1 MSLQQWQTAQDSP
14 EVPVNENFKALE
26 HVAVYAKD
34 ATTTTG
40 LTLGY
45 LGGRWGGFAV
55 AAGTLPLAAS
65 STLYITV
72 SRATGTIGVSSSDA
86 SWTNPDAHARV
97 YKLTTGP
104 ATVTAIEDHRAGFA
118 GVHGV
123 SSNNSGQPGGG
134 GGGGGAAPV
143 VPDATLSRVVA
154 LVDVGSY
161 LRFTGAGE
169 KACTFD
175 VATSFTT
182 GQEVHIANRSASGN
196 VTLSATGIALN
207 PPKGGTLKL
216 EPGDTV
222 TVKFVSSASADVMG
236 STEAAA

>member
-1 MSLQQWQTAQDSP
+1 MSLQQWLPAQDSP

-26 HVAVYAKD
+26 HMAVYAKN
-34 ATTTTG
+34 AATTTG
-40 LTLGY
+40 LTWGY

-55 AAGTLPLAAS
+55 AAGTLALAAS
-65 STLYITV
+65 STVYITV
-72 SRATGTIGVSSSDA
+72 SRTTGAISASSSDA

-97 YKLTTGP
+97 YKLTTGA
-104 ATVTAIEDHRAGFA
+104 ATVTAVEDYRAGFA

-134 GGGGGAAPV
+134 GSAPV
-143 VPDATLSRVVA
+143 VPDATTSRAVD

-161 LRFTGAGE
+161 LRFTGAGA

-175 VATSFTT
+175 VAKGFTT

-196 VTLSATGIALN
+196 VTLSATGITLN

-222 TVKFVSSASADVMG
+222 TVKFVSSASADVFG
-236 STEAAA
+236 STEAEP

>member
-1 MSLQQWQTAQDSP
+1 MSLQQWLPAQDSP
-14 EVPVNENFKALE
+14 EVPVNENFTALE
-26 HVAVYAKD
+26 HMAVYAKD
-34 ATTTTG
+34 ATTTMA
-40 LTLGY
+40 LTWGY

-55 AAGTLPLAAS
+55 AAGTLTLAAS
-65 STLYITV
+65 STLYVTV
-72 SRATGTIGVSSSDA
+72 SRATGVISASSSDA

-123 SSNNSGQPGGG
+123 SGNNSGEP
-134 GGGGGAAPV
+134 GGGGAAPV
-143 VPDATLSRVVA
+143 VPEETTSRAVG

-161 LRFTGAGE
+161 LRFTASGA

-175 VATSFTT
+175 DTTGFTT

-196 VTLSATGIALN
+196 LALSATGITLY
-207 PPKGGTLKL
+207 PPKGGNLIL

-222 TVKFVSSASADVMG
+222 TVKFVSSASADVFG
-236 STEAAA
+236 STEASA

>member
-1 MSLQQWQTAQDSP
+1 MSLQQWLAAQDSP
-14 EVPVNENFKALE
+14 EVPVNENFTALE
-26 HVAVYAKD
+26 HMAVYAKD

-40 LTLGY
+40 LTWGY

-55 AAGTLPLAAS
+55 VAGTLALAAS

-72 SRATGTIGVSSSDA
+72 SRTTGAISVSSSDA

-97 YKLTTGP
+97 YKLTTGA
-104 ATVTAIEDHRAGFA
+104 ATVTGAEDHRAGFA

-123 SSNNSGQPGGG
+123 SSNNSGQPGGA
-134 GGGGGAAPV
+134 GAAPV
-143 VPDATLSRVVA
+143 VPDATVSRAVA

-161 LRFTGAGE
+161 LRFTGAGA
-169 KACTFD
+169 KTCTLD
-175 VATSFTT
+175 VATGFTA

-196 VTLSATGIALN
+196 VALSATGITLN
-207 PPKGGTLKL
+207 PPKGGTLRL

-222 TVKFVSSASADVMG
+222 TVKFVSVVSADVFG
-236 STEAAA
+236 STEAAP

>member
-1 MSLQQWQTAQDSP
+1 MSLQQWLPAQDSP
-14 EVPVNENFKALE
+14 EVVVNENFKALE
-26 HVAVYAKD
+26 HMAVYAKN
-34 ATTTTG
+34 AATTTG
-40 LTLGY
+40 LTWGY

-55 AAGTLPLAAS
+55 AAGTLTLAAS

-72 SRATGTIGVSSSDA
+72 SRTTGAISANSSDA
-86 SWTNPDAHARV
+86 SWTNPDAHARA

-134 GGGGGAAPV
+134 GAAPV
-143 VPDATLSRVVA
+143 VPDATTSRAVA

-161 LRFTGAGE
+161 LRFTAAGA
-169 KACTFD
+169 KTCTFD
-175 VATSFTT
+175 VAKGFTT

-196 VTLSATGIALN
+196 VTLTATGITLN

-222 TVKFVSSASADVMG
+222 TVKFVSTTSADVFG
-236 STEAAA
+236 STEAAP

>member
-1 MSLQQWQTAQDSP
+1 MSLQQWLPAQDSP
-14 EVPVNENFKALE
+14 EVPVNENFTALE
-26 HVAVYAKD
+26 HMAVYAKD

-40 LTLGY
+40 LTWGY

-55 AAGTLPLAAS
+55 VAGTLTLAAS
-65 STLYITV
+65 STLYVTV
-72 SRATGTIGVSSSDA
+72 SRATGAISVSSSDA
-86 SWTNPDAHARV
+86 SWTNPAAHARV

-104 ATVTAIEDHRAGFA
+104 ATVTAIEDHRAGLG
-118 GVHGV
+118 GVHGI
-123 SSNNSGQPGGG
+123 SNTGGSPGS
-134 GGGGGAAPV
+134 GAAPV
-143 VPDATLSRVVA
+143 VPDANASRAVA

-161 LRFTGAGE
+161 LRFTAAGA

-175 VATSFTT
+175 VATGFTT

-196 VTLSATGIALN
+196 VTLSATGITLN

-222 TVKFVSSASADVMG
+222 TVKFVSAASADVFG
-236 STEAAA
+236 STEVAS

>member
-1 MSLQQWQTAQDSP
+1 MSLQQWLPAQDSP

-26 HVAVYAKD
+26 HMAVYAKN
-34 ATTTTG
+34 AATTTG
-40 LTLGY
+40 LTWGY
-45 LGGRWGGFAV
+45 LGGRWGGFVV
-55 AAGTLPLAAS
+55 AAGTLTLAAS

-72 SRATGTIGVSSSDA
+72 SRATGAISASSSDA
-86 SWTNPDAHARV
+86 SWTNPDVHARV

-134 GGGGGAAPV
+134 GAAPV
-143 VPDATLSRVVA
+143 VPDATTSRAVA

-161 LRFTGAGE
+161 LRFTAAGA
-169 KACTFD
+169 KTCTFD
-175 VATSFTT
+175 VAKGFTT

-196 VTLSATGIALN
+196 VTLTATGITLN

-222 TVKFVSSASADVMG
+222 TVKFVSTTSADVFG
-236 STEAAA
+236 STEAAP